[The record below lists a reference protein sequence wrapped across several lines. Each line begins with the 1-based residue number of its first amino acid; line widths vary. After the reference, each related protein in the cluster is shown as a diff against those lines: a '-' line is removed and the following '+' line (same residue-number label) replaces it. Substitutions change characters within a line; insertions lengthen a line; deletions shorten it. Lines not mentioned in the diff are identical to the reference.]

1 MTLRKGTWY
10 SESDYL
16 SATNRI
22 LNLINIDD
30 IENDR
35 ELDRQLELKLGFDY
49 DNIKGGRGTIYK
61 NVLDAFD
68 ERKKEVGE
76 RVGRDGVVEVR
87 TKPQKTKFL
96 KIQRRKIGIEQL
108 RRVGRVRL
116 RISKVGGVS
125 TLILHKNRYYNADKL
140 IVYQVRGKWVTRR
153 KPKKKNVV
161 RKKRVVKKKMSVKTT
176 KKSKL

>member
-30 IENDR
+30 IENGI

-49 DNIKGGRGTIYK
+49 DNIKSGKGTIYK

-76 RVGRDGVVEVR
+76 RVVRDGVVKVR
-87 TKPQKTKFL
+87 TKTQKTKFL

-116 RISKVGGVS
+116 RISKVGRVS
-125 TLILHKNRYYNADKL
+125 TLVLHKNRYYSADNL
-140 IVYQVRGKWVTRR
+140 IVYQVRGKWITRR
-153 KPKKKNVV
+153 KPKKKKVV
-161 RKKRVVKKKMSVKTT
+161 KKKVVKKKMSVKTT